1 MMDHSIRSHS
11 LQTSVVLHLLP
22 GILTGLAYF
31 ALAPLV
37 ENHNYPTIMALM
49 LAGIIALLPFELGYL
64 YYQKYKNGKKL
75 VGEIILY
82 WKPLKIKQYLLYIFA
97 VFMLSG
103 FLFTILGF
111 TSSYLSNLF
120 SWIPS
125 EMILHMGLNGEY
137 PVSHLILTYGLF
149 LIFGVIVLPL
159 TEELYF
165 RGYLLPR
172 MPARL
177 KGWSNITHSA
187 LFALYHTWTPWMF
200 VIRTIGVLPLI
211 YAVKR
216 TQNLKVG
223 IISHCLLNSIDFIVG
238 FIFIMQLL

>member
-1 MMDHSIRSHS
+1 MAYPIKRHS
-11 LQTSVVLHLLP
+11 LKTSVILHLLP
-22 GILTGLAYF
+22 GILTGLVYF
-31 ALAPLV
+31 ALAPVV
-37 ENHNYPTIMALM
+37 EARNFPSVMALI
-49 LAGIIALLPFELGYL
+49 LAGIFALIPFELGYL
-64 YYQKYKNGKKL
+64 IYQQSKSGKLLK
-75 VGEIILY
+75 GDIIRY
-82 WKPLKIKQYLLYIFA
+82 QNPMKMKQYIIYIFA

-111 TSSYLSNLF
+111 TSTYLSKLF
-120 SWIPS
+120 SWMPS

-137 PVSHLILTYGLF
+137 PLSNLIITYGLF

-177 KGWSNITHSA
+177 KGWTNLTHSA

-200 VIRTIGVLPLI
+200 VSRTMGVLPLI
-211 YAVKR
+211 YSVKR

-223 IISHCLLNSIDFIVG
+223 FISHCLLNSIDFIVG